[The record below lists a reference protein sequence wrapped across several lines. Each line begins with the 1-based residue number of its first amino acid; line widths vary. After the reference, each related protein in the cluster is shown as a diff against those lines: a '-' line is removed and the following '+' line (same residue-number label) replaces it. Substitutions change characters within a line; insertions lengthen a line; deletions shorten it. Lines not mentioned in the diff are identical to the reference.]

1 MGAAPSNPTV
11 TAQLMRAVTAMA
23 IERAA
28 RAAHTGNFDE
38 AFETVRSAIERV
50 ENYGASL
57 PAAQKETC
65 ELFLSELKSAGQRIF
80 ELSKGD
86 YAMLRDIA
94 SAHAQEVSTTFVS
107 AYNTEDVDETCE
119 DMHEQLGQSTSA
131 AAWLNEQQGKLR
143 LHRNFKQLMDQ
154 VSPAPPLPCPPRTH
168 AHTTARARSSTHA
181 LTAARFRSARS
192 T

>member
-28 RAAHTGNFDE
+28 REARAGCFDE

-50 ENYGASL
+50 EHYGASL
-57 PAAQKETC
+57 PAAQRDHY
-65 ELFLSELKSAGQRIF
+65 ELFLSELKAAGQRVF
-80 ELSKGD
+80 ELSNGD

-94 SAHAQEVSTTFVS
+94 SAHAQEVSTTFVA

-119 DMHEQLGQSTSA
+119 DMHDQLGRSA
-131 AAWLNEQQGKLR
+131 SAHPSLNEEQGRLR

-154 VSPAPPLPCPPRTH
+154 VGRSFLPARLAHCGTRTLRPRAQHTH
-168 AHTTARARSSTHA
+168 THPSSLLSTRA
-181 LTAARFRSARS
+181 
-192 T
+192 